1 VKRRQH
7 RAWLIALVLLWT
19 GYALAGDDPQ
29 AELLEILQRFNVDR
43 QAVGLYIEPLDAS
56 NPIELDA
63 DRPRHPA
70 SVIKLLTTL
79 AALEIL
85 GPTYTWRTDIYAS
98 TPTTDGTIDGDLVLK
113 GGGDPFLVTEQFW
126 KMLKGLR
133 DRGVRH
139 IGGDL
144 VLDDTFFANTETDR
158 SAFDEKPYRAYNV
171 PPYALLVNFG
181 VTRFVIRPQLA
192 ANAIRVFADP
202 PATNLIVDN
211 QMTPQT
217 SGCPRPSLRF
227 RHKSDTTTVTLTGS
241 YALTCREFSLY
252 RSVMP
257 HAQYVAGVFKALWH
271 DLGGTLRGGVR
282 IEPNTSGQR
291 LLHSHESQTLAE
303 SIRHVNKFSNN
314 VMARQVLSTIAA
326 HRFGAPG
333 TTANGIAAINEWLAT
348 NELHMPELVLD
359 NGAGLSRVTRISPRN
374 LGRVLAVGIRSTYQP
389 ELVAS
394 LPLLAADG
402 ALTKRLPNAAVN
414 GRIRVKTGLVDHVR
428 SLAGYVTARSGR
440 RFIVVLMLNQHDIH
454 RVRGARA
461 QDAVLRWLLE
471 Q

>member
-1 VKRRQH
+1 M
-7 RAWLIALVLLWT
+7 WLLVAVLLWP
-19 GYALAGDDPQ
+19 GYALASGDPQ
-29 AELLEILQRFNVDR
+29 TELLEILQRFNVDR

-56 NPIELDA
+56 NPIEFDA
-63 DRPRHPA
+63 DRARHPA

-85 GPTYTWRTDIYAS
+85 GPTYTWRTDIYGS

-126 KMLKGLR
+126 TMLKGLR

-144 VLDDTFFANTETDR
+144 VIDDTFFANTDTDR

-202 PATNLIVDN
+202 PATNLILDN
-211 QMTPQT
+211 QITPRA
-217 SGCPRPSLRF
+217 SGCPRPSLRV
-227 RHKSDTTTVTLTGS
+227 RHKSNTTTVTLTGS
-241 YALTCREFSLY
+241 YALTCRELSLY
-252 RSVMP
+252 RSVMTHP
-257 HAQYVAGVFKALWH
+257 QYVAGVFKALWR
-271 DLGGTLRGGVR
+271 DLGGTLRGGLRV
-282 IEPNTSGQR
+282 EPNTPEQR
-291 LLHSHESQTLAE
+291 LLHSHESQTLGE

-333 TTANGIAAINEWLAT
+333 TTANGIAAINEWLAA
-348 NELHMPELVLD
+348 NQLHIPELILD

-374 LGRVLAVGIRSTYQP
+374 LGRILAAAMHSTYQP
-389 ELVAS
+389 EFVAS

-402 ALTKRLPNAAVN
+402 ALTKRLRDAAVN
-414 GRIRVKTGLVDHVR
+414 GRIRLKTGLVDHVR

-440 RFIVVLMLNQHDIH
+440 RFIIVMMLSQHNIH
-454 RVRGARA
+454 RARGAQA
-461 QDAVLRWLLE
+461 QDAVLRWLLR